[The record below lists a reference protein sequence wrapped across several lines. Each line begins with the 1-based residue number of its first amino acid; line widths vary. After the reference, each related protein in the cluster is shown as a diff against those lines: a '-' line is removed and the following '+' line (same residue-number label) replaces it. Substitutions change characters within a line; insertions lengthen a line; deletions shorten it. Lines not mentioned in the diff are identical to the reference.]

1 MGFKRTRTAVI
12 IAALFMVIGVVYL
25 LVSHDAGGTT
35 TLLFLGV
42 AMGVA
47 SYALVVGTPD
57 DV

>member
-1 MGFKRTRTAVI
+1 MGFKRKRTAVV
-12 IAALFMVIGVVYL
+12 IALLFVVIGLVYL
-25 LVSHDAGGTT
+25 AVSRDAGGTT
-35 TLLFLGV
+35 TLLLLGV